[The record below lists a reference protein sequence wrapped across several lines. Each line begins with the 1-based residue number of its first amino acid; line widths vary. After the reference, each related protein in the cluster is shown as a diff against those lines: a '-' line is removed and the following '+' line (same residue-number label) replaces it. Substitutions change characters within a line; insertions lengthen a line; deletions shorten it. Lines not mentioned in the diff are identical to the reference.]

1 MTNVE
6 YIDIL
11 NNSTRLARNNS
22 LHCAVIF
29 LFSPVSKMIETRLIY
44 SPERFEC
51 ADWLNKVANNY
62 DDMGMDYKAYL
73 DRNLERDNGN
83 IFQYV
88 EGFRMV

>member
-1 MTNVE
+1 MTKTE

-11 NNSTRLARNNS
+11 NNSTRLAQNNS

-29 LFSPVSKMIETRLIY
+29 LFSPVSKMIETKLIY

-51 ADWLNKVANNY
+51 IKWLHGIASNY
-62 DDMGMDYKAYL
+62 NRIDIDYIAYL
-73 DRNLERDNGN
+73 DRNLECDNGN

-88 EGFRMV
+88 EGWC

>member
-1 MTNVE
+1 MTKTE

-11 NNSTRLARNNS
+11 NNSTRLAQNNS

-51 ADWLNKVANNY
+51 VDWLNKVANYY
-62 DDMGMDYKAYL
+62 DDMDIDYKAYL
-73 DRNLERDNGN
+73 DRNLERDNGD
-83 IFQYV
+83 IFQYI
-88 EGFRMV
+88 EGWC